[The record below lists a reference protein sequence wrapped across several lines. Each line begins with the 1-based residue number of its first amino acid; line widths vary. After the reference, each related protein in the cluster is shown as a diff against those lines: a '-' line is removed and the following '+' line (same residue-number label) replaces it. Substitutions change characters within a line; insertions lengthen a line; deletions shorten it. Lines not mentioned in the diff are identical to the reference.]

1 MQTSSPVNQPS
12 PTFTSTGTPLR
23 KPRYRWLLFDADGT
37 LFDYDRAEAAALAKV
52 FELNRLP
59 FNSACVPIYREV
71 NQALWLELEKRL
83 VTPDA
88 LKVRRFEVLL
98 RRLGIDHPATN
109 FSDLYLECLAGCS
122 ELVDGAQ
129 EVLETLSSSCRFAIV
144 TNGLKAVQRSR
155 VERSAIRDLVSE
167 ISEEIGHAKP
177 GCEFFQVA
185 FERLGHPSKTEVL
198 LVGDSWSSDIQG
210 AANYGIDACWYNPGR
225 KPRPEAPTIS
235 CEIASLREL
244 VGLVIG

>member
-1 MQTSSPVNQPS
+1 
-12 PTFTSTGTPLR
+12 
-23 KPRYRWLLFDADGT
+23 
-37 LFDYDRAEAAALAKV
+37 
-52 FELNRLP
+52 
-59 FNSACVPIYREV
+59 
-71 NQALWLELEKRL
+71 LELEKRL

-122 ELVDGAQ
+122 ELVDGARQ
-129 EVLETLSSSCRFAIV
+129 VLEALSSSCRFAIV
-144 TNGLKAVQRSR
+144 TNGLRAVQRSR
-155 VERSAIRDLVSE
+155 VERSAIRDLISE
-167 ISEEIGHAKP
+167 IIISEEIGHAKP
-177 GCEFFQVA
+177 ACEFFQVA
-185 FERLGHPSKTEVL
+185 FERLGLPPKSEVL

-244 VGLVIG
+244 VDLLIG